1 MPLFSAS
8 DLRSV
13 LLSTGRLG
21 ACALVALTVGCGGGG
36 GDSAAPTATQLSPN
50 PAVSAGGSATVT
62 GFSPPSASPGAV
74 VTVTGAG
81 LATVKSASVGSVPA
95 TFRIVSD
102 TTVEVTVP
110 NGAST
115 GRIELGVDGAVLLSA
130 SDLTVV
136 AVPTIT
142 SVTPT
147 TVIPPAAITIA
158 GTALDGVREVRL
170 GARTLEISSRTPTRL
185 VVEVPTSA
193 TSGTLALIDNAGVSR
208 PYAQRITVT
217 GPLAISSFS
226 PASIVAGQSL
236 AVNGSNLDRVTA
248 LVFANGV
255 TASIASRTGTTRVFV
270 VVPDSAGSGVFRLLG
285 NLDDEVLSATPLQ
298 VIPAIR
304 VNANT
309 VYRVNAVATR

>member
-1 MPLFSAS
+1 M
-8 DLRSV
+8 
-13 LLSTGRLG
+13 
-21 ACALVALTVGCGGGG
+21 
-36 GDSAAPTATQLSPN
+36 
-50 PAVSAGGSATVT
+50 
-62 GFSPPSASPGAV
+62 

-102 TTVEVTVP
+102 TTIEVTVP

-147 TVIPPAAITIA
+147 TVIPPTAITIA

-170 GARTLEISSRTPTRL
+170 GARTLGISSRTPTRL

-217 GPLAISSFS
+217 GSLAISSFS

-255 TASIASRTGTTRVFV
+255 TASIASRPERRVYSSSFRIRRAAASSGSSATSTTRC
-270 VVPDSAGSGVFRLLG
+270 
-285 NLDDEVLSATPLQ
+285 
-298 VIPAIR
+298 
-304 VNANT
+304 
-309 VYRVNAVATR
+309 YRQRRCR